1 MVPLEIINS
10 ESIEMLKRKTQNWE
24 SKDCYCYL
32 CMTYINNLV
41 FVNAILMVCFVVKK
55 DVFYIS
61 KVLVDIFGANMLMCF
76 MFCKICMLKV
86 LIVYFCKY
94 VLEKRFLIRI

>member
-1 MVPLEIINS
+1 ME
-10 ESIEMLKRKTQNWE
+10 
-24 SKDCYCYL
+24 
-32 CMTYINNLV
+32 
-41 FVNAILMVCFVVKK
+41 CFVVKK

-76 MFCKICMLKV
+76 MFRKICMLKV